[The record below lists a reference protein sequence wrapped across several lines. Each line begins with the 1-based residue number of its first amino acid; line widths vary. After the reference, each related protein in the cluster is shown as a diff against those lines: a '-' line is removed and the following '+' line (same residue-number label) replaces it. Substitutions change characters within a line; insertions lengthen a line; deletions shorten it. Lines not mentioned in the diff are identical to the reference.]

1 VAASCAV
8 ASCGAESERVRPL
21 HRFVVASCGAE
32 SERVRPLHRFVD
44 AELRSG
50 AAAVPRE
57 LLTTSGIAA
66 SDPRS
71 TSGHASAT
79 IADRTRYVLFA
90 HPYEVLVYRRT
101 LAAPTDRRLR
111 LDVPI
116 GDSFPGA
123 DRLVLLTRH
132 RAARAEGPW
141 AQLAPLLGR
150 VRQLEGI
157 RQVDLGLDLPPGFA
171 APRLEL
177 IVAAYRPPDRLR
189 TRYLTPEVEIPPGA
203 TLEFGMG
210 VLEPAALQGPL
221 RFSVSACDGPACT
234 PIFSETFD
242 PAADP
247 APAWE
252 DRRVSLAALAGERRA
267 LLFETQ
273 HLAASPE
280 AFSLPVWSD
289 PTLLAASSQPAQRPN
304 VILVSIDTLR
314 ADHLAVYGYARSTSP
329 FLDTSLAERGVVL
342 ENVVAAATTT
352 DPSHMTIFTSLR
364 PSVHG
369 ATAEVRPLDVP
380 VVTLAEA
387 FRSGGFATAAFT
399 ENGPLDYDRGF
410 GRGFDEYLENKSP
423 YIMAPLGQVDRTL
436 GHARRWVERNGDR
449 PFFLFVH
456 TFQVH
461 SPYAPPEAYRALF
474 NDASEGAPPRSARAG
489 RDSQVSDL
497 VDDYDREI
505 RYVDDELRAFFE
517 WLADEDLL
525 ANTFFIVVSDHG
537 EGFYEHG
544 ALGHGALPHEELLGV
559 PLILVGPGVTPG
571 RRIAQPVAHV
581 DLMPTLLDLA
591 GVELPAH
598 VEGHSFAKL
607 LGGAAPDG
615 DGDPQ
620 PLFSEAWVLPER
632 FEPPSLAVRLGNRK
646 LLRYSSAGEITYEL
660 YDLKADPGEQ
670 NDLYGTGSES
680 AADLRTLLDD
690 YELGVRARRAE
701 LGSSAGTARP
711 VLLDP
716 DREQKLRALGYV
728 D

>member
-1 VAASCAV
+1 MLRRSDVATWAAVAASCA
-8 ASCGAESERVRPL
+8 AAACAAEPERVDPI
-21 HRFVVASCGAE
+21 
-32 SERVRPLHRFVD
+32 HRFVD

-50 AAAVPRE
+50 AAAVPLE
-57 LLTTSGIAA
+57 LLTTSGAA
-66 SDPRS
+66 SADPRS

-79 IADRTRYVLFA
+79 ITDRTRYVLFT
-90 HPYEVLVYRRT
+90 HPYQVLVYRRM
-101 LAAPTDRRLR
+101 LAAPPDRRLR
-111 LDVPI
+111 LDVPL
-116 GDSFPGA
+116 GSSFPGA
-123 DRLVLLTRH
+123 DRLVLLTRQ
-132 RAARAEGPW
+132 RAARSDGPW
-141 AQLAPLLGR
+141 STLPPLLGR
-150 VRQLEGI
+150 VRQLEGA
-157 RQVDLGLDLPPGFA
+157 RQVDIELELPPGFVE
-171 APRLEL
+171 PRVEL

-203 TLEFGMG
+203 ALEFGMG
-210 VLEPAALQGPL
+210 VLDPAALQGPV
-221 RFSVSACDGPACT
+221 RFSVSACDGPACA
-234 PIFSETFD
+234 PVFGETLD

-252 DRRVSLAALAGERRA
+252 DRRVPLAALAGERRA

-289 PTLLAASSQPAQRPN
+289 PTLLAAAGSPARRPN

-314 ADHLAVYGYARSTSP
+314 ADHLAAYGYPRNTSP
-329 FLDTSLAERGVVL
+329 FLDTGLADLGVVF

-352 DPSHMTIFTSLR
+352 DPSHMTIFTSLP
-364 PSVHG
+364 PSLHG
-369 ATAEVRPLDVP
+369 ATAGGRALDVS
-380 VVTLAEA
+380 VITLAEA
-387 FRSGGFATAAFT
+387 FRAGGFATAAFT

-410 GRGFDEYLENKSP
+410 GRGFGEYLENKSP
-423 YIMAPLGQVDRTL
+423 YIMAPLGQIDRTL
-436 GHARRWVERNGDR
+436 GHARRWLERSRDR

-474 NDASEGAPPRSARAG
+474 NDASEEAPPLSARAW
-489 RDSQVSDL
+489 RDPQVEDL
-497 VDDYDREI
+497 VRNYDREI

-517 WLADEDLL
+517 WLGDEGLL
-525 ANTFFIVVSDHG
+525 ENSFFIVTSDHG

-544 ALGHGALPHEELLGV
+544 SLGHGALPHEELLGV

-571 RRIAQPVAHV
+571 HRIERPIAHV

-591 GVELPAH
+591 GVEPPAH
-598 VEGHSFAKL
+598 VEGSSFANL
-607 LGGAAPDG
+607 LGGAAQDA
-615 DGDPQ
+615 DGDPR

-632 FEPPSLAVRLGNRK
+632 FEPPSLAVRLGDRK
-646 LLRYSSAGEITYEL
+646 LLRYRTAKGDAYEL
-660 YDLKADPGEQ
+660 YDLKADPGER
-670 NDLYGTGSES
+670 NDLYDAGSGA

-690 YELGVRARRAE
+690 YERGVRTRRAA
-701 LGSSAGTARP
+701 LGIDFETAPR